1 MASVD
6 ERLEMLVG
14 ESDSDSDSLSSFSS
28 NETDY
33 DDELIYNDQYEDT
46 INQYYTERDGNA
58 QDGVPQ
64 QIGLFTVNTDK
75 KSYICYDATDK
86 FLIDCAKKEYKAVVR
101 MVEIATQ
108 KDVNDERACPYELF
122 KVFFPHTMI
131 TSMIK
136 WIDEYSPSAKKIR
149 VTCSDIKAFIRLDLK
164 IQYYNTSCSHMYEH
178 DQRKH
183 YRLGEYMNENTYHYI
198 MRALKNGRKTSLTN
212 QCNASSTNGSM
223 TRKEWLP
230 PIHRNPEMIALFQ
243 EFGRN
248 CAKVGFISGVSMI
261 ALDDDLWR
269 HRSKSVVADG
279 ATQINNPK
287 KGMGVVHHAAV
298 SVTTGI
304 YCGGYVQHRGDTT
317 MLCVTNV
324 QQILCSAISTNEMHL
339 NGTIF
344 FMDRG
349 YGGTDG
355 EIVQSLIQ
363 RGGNIHGTAK
373 RMRSF
378 LYTYGQENV
387 GPNQVLVS
395 ESGAYSVYE
404 S

>member
-149 VTCSDIKAFIRLDLK
+149 VTCSDIKALRKYISCIVCGCIRQHNYK
-164 IQYYNTSCSHMYEH
+164 SCVDSNVRQQFTRYVHN
-178 DQRKH
+178 R
-183 YRLGEYMNENTYHYI
+183 T
-198 MRALKNGRKTSLTN
+198 GRDVPARRT
-212 QCNASSTNGSM
+212 
-223 TRKEWLP
+223 
-230 PIHRNPEMIALFQ
+230 
-243 EFGRN
+243 
-248 CAKVGFISGVSMI
+248 
-261 ALDDDLWR
+261 
-269 HRSKSVVADG
+269 
-279 ATQINNPK
+279 
-287 KGMGVVHHAAV
+287 
-298 SVTTGI
+298 
-304 YCGGYVQHRGDTT
+304 
-317 MLCVTNV
+317 
-324 QQILCSAISTNEMHL
+324 
-339 NGTIF
+339 
-344 FMDRG
+344 
-349 YGGTDG
+349 
-355 EIVQSLIQ
+355 
-363 RGGNIHGTAK
+363 
-373 RMRSF
+373 
-378 LYTYGQENV
+378 
-387 GPNQVLVS
+387 
-395 ESGAYSVYE
+395 
-404 S
+404 